1 MTMAFVNGKQDGAGN
16 TIDVTVNK
24 DRGSS
29 SPASSGQHSADRMCN
44 IFDLEENYY
53 EYVAE
58 MSSYDTSN
66 PFVRRGGSSLSNHTY
81 PASYRD
87 RSVGTAY
94 TYDSFRF
101 VLYVM

>member
-24 DRGSS
+24 DRGGS

-58 MSSYDTSN
+58 MGSCSTDN
-66 PFVRRGGSSLSNHTY
+66 PFARRGGRSGGLYINQ
-81 PASYRD
+81 ASYR
-87 RSVGTAY
+87 Y
-94 TYDSFRF
+94 YDNFSASDYSSFRF